1 MRKLFLILLCSILA
15 VTLFGCGGQQQ
26 PVTTDPQPSTT
37 VAPTEPEETDP
48 VTQPPTE
55 PAPTEPVLDTT
66 KLYGIDVTGMTAEE
80 AKAAINDA
88 ITSYTLSLTAN
99 GKSFTFTGK
108 ELSLALSDEAFAA
121 WFEDASQGNQPSP
134 DGLISYNIDKALA
147 SVKEKLEEEP
157 QNAYVVYKQTVKRFA
172 VESHRDGIAADVSSA
187 ERAMKNAISTLS
199 PAVSASVRTEPAPAE
214 IKDDDPRVSRAIAS
228 ANSYLSL
235 QLTYVYQADGIPTS
249 RETISVDTL
258 GSFITVDEDL
268 SVEIAP
274 NAVKEYIQAMLYKNG
289 GAERR
294 GFITSHGTTLSQT
307 VDYYG
312 ISLDQDGMY
321 NDLVYCLQNKIS
333 GERNAPF
340 LSVEISNMPYGGS
353 YVEIDL
359 DNQCLWV
366 YRNGNLAIHTPL
378 VSGKVSSGYATPN
391 GVYSIYGKTT
401 GTYLVG
407 PTWRS
412 YVDYWMPFNGGIGLH
427 DASWRSVFGGTI
439 YMYDG
444 SHGCINLPP
453 KAAKVVFNNISI
465 GTKVIVY
472 GGEKTTGKLTQTFTG
487 TDSYN
492 LTTEDDAFRLDVIP
506 KYTGTTL
513 HYSSSNSNVVT
524 VDSDGVV
531 TIVGPGSAT
540 ITVTSDKLGILNSAT
555 FEISITVVDTSEPD
569 PTDPDPTEPDP
580 TEPDPTEPDPTEPD
594 PTEPDPTEPDPTEPD
609 PTEPDPTEPAPTEPD
624 LTEPEAT
631 EPPKEETGD

>member
-1 MRKLFLILLCSILA
+1 MRKLLLFLLCAVLA
-15 VTLFGCGGQQQ
+15 VTLFGCGDQ
-26 PVTTDPQPSTT
+26 PQSSVTEPESTVT
-37 VAPTEPEETDP
+37 QAPTEPEETDP
-48 VTQPPTE
+48 VTQPSTE

-80 AKAAINDA
+80 AKSA
-88 ITSYTLSLTAN
+88 ITEAIANYHLTLTVN
-99 GKSFTFTGK
+99 GQVFEFTGQ
-108 ELSLALSDEAFAA
+108 ELSLSLSEDGFAA
-121 WFEDASQGNQPSP
+121 WFEEASRGNQPSP
-134 DGLISYNIDKALA
+134 DGLISYNTESALA
-147 SVKEKLEEEP
+147 AVKKQLDEEP
-157 QNAYVVYKQTVKRFA
+157 QNATVVYKQTANQFA
-172 VESHRDGIAADVSSA
+172 AESHRDGIAADVSQA
-187 ERAMKNAISTLS
+187 EKAIKNAISTLS
-199 PAVSASVRTEPAPAE
+199 PAVSATVKTEPVPADITE
-214 IKDDDPRVSRAIAS
+214 NDPRISRAVAS

-235 QLTYVYQADGIPTS
+235 RITYIYQAEGIATS

-274 NAVKEYIQAMLYKNG
+274 NAVKEYIRTMLYKNG

-294 GFITSHGTTLSQT
+294 GFVTSHGTTLSQT
-307 VDYYG
+307 VDYYS
-312 ISLDQDGMY
+312 IALDQDSMY

-340 LSVEISNMPYGGS
+340 LSVEISHMPYGGS

-366 YRNGNLAIHTPL
+366 YRNGSLAIHTPL
-378 VSGKVSSGYATPN
+378 VSGKVSSGYWTPT
-391 GVYSIYGKTT
+391 GVYSIYGKSTS
-401 GTYLVG
+401 TYLVG

-427 DASWRSVFGGTI
+427 DASWRSEFGGTI

-472 GGEKTTGKLTQTFTG
+472 GGERTTGKLTQTFTG
-487 TDSYN
+487 TDAYT
-492 LTTEDDAFRLDVIP
+492 LTTEDAPFQLDVIP
-506 KYTGTTL
+506 KYTGTAI
-513 HYSSSNSNVVT
+513 HYSTSDSGVVT

-531 TIVGPGSAT
+531 TVTGPGTAT
-540 ITVTSDKLGILNSAT
+540 ITVTSDKLGILQSGT
-555 FEISITVVDTSEPD
+555 FEIRITVEGTEPE
-569 PTDPDPTEPDP
+569 PTDPEPTDPEPTDPEPTDPEPTDPEPTDPEPTEPEP
-580 TEPDPTEPDPTEPD
+580 TEPEV
-594 PTEPDPTEPDPTEPD
+594 
-609 PTEPDPTEPAPTEPD
+609 
-624 LTEPEAT
+624 TEPEVTEPEVTQPEAS
-631 EPPKEETGD
+631 EPPKEETGE